1 MTASLYP
8 NLSRPIRLGK
18 VEIRNRLY
26 MTAHGLGY
34 AVPDPDNPGFS
45 LPSDRHLHYYA
56 ERAKGGVGLII
67 QESTVVHP
75 SSEGSAFGYQ
85 TATVAAAYA
94 PSSVPHFARVARA
107 VHAHGAKVFMQLW
120 HGGHHADPRW
130 EAGGPRRATVS
141 ASATPAVESTCTPRG
156 LTVAEIHGI
165 VEGFAISA
173 RNACSAGYDGV
184 EVQAAHSALVEQFLS
199 PFYNRRTDG
208 YGGDAQGRMRFLFE
222 IIEAIRGAVADRIA
236 LGLRLNTDELL
247 SGGLS
252 AEDLYEIAT
261 RVDATRQVDFF
272 DLDIG
277 TMHTAPLMIA
287 PSFVP
292 ELPAEDFIAALR
304 PAIRNAAVLGCP
316 GRLTDPGEAERLI
329 AEDKMHMVGAA
340 RAFIAE
346 PDFANNALAGR
357 HHLNRVCIACNHCL
371 EGILSGVN
379 CIINPA
385 TGREEKW
392 GAGRAPRSDKRRRIA
407 VVGGGPAGMEAA
419 RVAASLGHAVMLF
432 EKENELGGGLRLCAR
447 LPGRESYARA
457 VTWYQASLE
466 RLHVDLRL
474 GSAVRADDAALR
486 QAETVIIATGAC
498 FDRTGATGFVNAPI
512 EGWDLPHVY
521 TPERLLKE
529 MPAVSG
535 KALILDEDGQ
545 SAAAGI
551 AEILA
556 QGGAAVEIVTR
567 WQLVAPRLQANG
579 QFAHVLARLYA
590 AGVTMTPNIYIKS
603 IAGEDVTLFNIF
615 TNQERVVSDVE
626 CVVIAGSRISRSD
639 GWTDAQLPDLR
650 IIGDALTPRSLFEA
664 AYEGRRAVMEIEG
677 DQAGQSLRV

>member
-1 MTASLYP
+1 MSTPPYP
-8 NLSRPIRLGK
+8 NLFQPIRLGG
-18 VEIRNRLY
+18 VDIRNRLY

-34 AVPDPDNPGFS
+34 AVPDPENPRFS

-56 ERAKGGVGLII
+56 ERARGGVGLII

-94 PSSVPHFARVARA
+94 ASAVPHFARIAEA
-107 VHAHGAKVFMQLW
+107 VHAEGAKIFMQLW

-130 EAGGPRRATVS
+130 EAGGPRRATVA

-156 LTVAEIHGI
+156 LTVPEIQSI
-165 VEGFAISA
+165 VEGFALSA
-173 RNACSAGYDGV
+173 RNAHKAGYDGV
-184 EVQAAHSALVEQFLS
+184 EIQAAHSALVEQFLS
-199 PFYNRRTDG
+199 PFYNRRTDA
-208 YGGDAQGRMRFLFE
+208 YGGDARGRLRFLFE
-222 IIEAIRGAVADRIA
+222 IIEAIRGAVAGRLA

-252 AEDLYEIAT
+252 AEDLYDIAGE
-261 RVDATRQVDFF
+261 VDATRQVDFF

-316 GRLTDPGEAERLI
+316 GRLTDPAEAERLI

-346 PDFANNALAGR
+346 PDFARNALAGR

-379 CIINPA
+379 CVINPA
-385 TGREEKW
+385 TGREAKW
-392 GAGRAPRSDKRRRIA
+392 GTASLPRAARRRRIA
-407 VVGGGPAGMEAA
+407 VVGAGPAGMEAA
-419 RVAASLGHAVMLF
+419 RAAASLGHEVTLF
-432 EKENELGGGLRLCAR
+432 EKENELGGALRLAAL
-447 LPGRESYARA
+447 LPGRDSYARA
-457 VTWYQASLE
+457 VDWYQASLE
-466 RLHVDLRL
+466 QLNVDLRL
-474 GSAVRADDAALR
+474 GAAVEADDAALR
-486 QAETVIIATGAC
+486 QADKVIIATGAR
-498 FDRTGATGFVNAPI
+498 FDRTGATGFITAPI

-521 TPERLLKE
+521 TPERFLKE
-529 MPAVSG
+529 IPAVSG

-556 QGGAAVEIVTR
+556 EGGAQVEIVTR

-579 QFAHVLARLYA
+579 QFAHVLARLYG
-590 AGVTMTPNIYIKS
+590 AGVTLTPNHYVKGIS
-603 IAGEDVTLFNIF
+603 REGVTLFNIF
-615 TNQERVVSDVE
+615 TNQERVVANVA
-626 CVVIAGSRISRSD
+626 CVVIAGSRISQSD
-639 GWTDAQLPDLR
+639 SWVAASLPDLR

-664 AYEGRRAVMEIEG
+664 AYEGRRAIMDIEG
-677 DQAGQSLRV
+677 DRATET